1 MGKVRK
7 WFDIIQREQYKKFR
21 TGWSVLDMIPGF
33 SGYLTA
39 GCIFLQTVFS
49 KKYRRGAN
57 PGAAMK
63 KVKGHDTR
71 FVRTPMQ
78 VLDEKKRL
86 KILGVAAE
94 LFASQPF
101 HKVLLSD
108 VAEAAA
114 VGKGTLYTYF
124 KSKEDLYLSVIYSGF
139 EGLVERLRE
148 RIDENAQSPLKNLET
163 VIIEIVHFAYQSPHV
178 FEVMRTVSGR
188 GAIDQAKWDEKRR
201 ELKGLI
207 ESIIRR
213 GIRLGTFRDPHPQLT
228 ARFIPGLVRSI
239 MIDGTDSVDRQI
251 LTEHILRFVRA
262 ALLKKGGRL

>member
-1 MGKVRK
+1 
-7 WFDIIQREQYKKFR
+7 
-21 TGWSVLDMIPGF
+21 
-33 SGYLTA
+33 
-39 GCIFLQTVFS
+39 
-49 KKYRRGAN
+49 
-57 PGAAMK
+57 
-63 KVKGHDTR
+63 
-71 FVRTPMQ
+71 MQ
-78 VLDEKKRL
+78 VLDEQKRL
-86 KILGVAAE
+86 KILSAAAE

-148 RIDENAQSPLKNLET
+148 KIDENAHGPLQNLET
-163 VIIEIVHFAYQSPHV
+163 VIIEIVHFAYQSPHL

-207 ESIIRR
+207 ESIVRR
-213 GIRLGTFRDPHPQLT
+213 GVYLGTLTDPHPELT
-228 ARFIPGLVRSI
+228 ARFIPGLVRSV
-239 MIDGTDSVDRQI
+239 MIDGTNSVDRQT

-262 ALLKKGGRL
+262 ALINREGRL